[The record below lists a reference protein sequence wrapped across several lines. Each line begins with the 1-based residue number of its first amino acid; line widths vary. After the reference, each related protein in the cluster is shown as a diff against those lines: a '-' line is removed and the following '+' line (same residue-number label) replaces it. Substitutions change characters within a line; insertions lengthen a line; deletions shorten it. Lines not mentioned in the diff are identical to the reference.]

1 MISDAKRRTRIA
13 GYDRL
18 EKELSLKYNLFRM
31 TTTKLS
37 MSLVA
42 ILLLAMVSI
51 RPINCFEMS
60 FSLLSNNVQE
70 TETISDKQ
78 PIEKRFFNEL
88 LLINMNRQFGGQL
101 CDDALYLIKHA
112 LTSQVEMATS
122 SLAITATMTTQV
134 TSTPTA
140 TATASTPTT
149 PTATGWN
156 PWSAWIFDACSVPC
170 GNGTN
175 MGYRV
180 RCPIGINIGELGT
193 VIPVTDNPKCE
204 SEIRKNSFC
213 IGKACPTAPGTA
225 SNGANRCFMY
235 STPLI
240 ILLSLLSMSYLHT
253 MALCNTGYKID
264 QDLSGLNYYIERK
277 LVNFSLH
284 LTAVTQLKTSK

>member
-1 MISDAKRRTRIA
+1 MYYSTSA
-13 GYDRL
+13 
-18 EKELSLKYNLFRM
+18 
-31 TTTKLS
+31 
-37 MSLVA
+37 
-42 ILLLAMVSI
+42 
-51 RPINCFEMS
+51 
-60 FSLLSNNVQE
+60 
-70 TETISDKQ
+70 
-78 PIEKRFFNEL
+78 
-88 LLINMNRQFGGQL
+88 
-101 CDDALYLIKHA
+101 
-112 LTSQVEMATS
+112 SQVEMATS

-213 IGKACPTAPGTA
+213 IGKACPTAP
-225 SNGANRCFMY
+225 
-235 STPLI
+235 
-240 ILLSLLSMSYLHT
+240 
-253 MALCNTGYKID
+253 ALCNTGYKID

-277 LVNFSLH
+277 LIYEYFNVYMMLFMKQELIFSEL
-284 LTAVTQLKTSK
+284 VMS